1 MATYIKELKQ
11 PQTQEDID
19 NRNHFVIESDKLL
32 LLAKKYNISVLF
44 VIDPPQNAMGA
55 ERKPYMPSNITE
67 DSSFE
72 LLAMVVSSKIQ
83 RHPGILTMP
92 REDGPC

>member
-1 MATYIKELKQ
+1 MNAQIIETRP

-19 NRNHFVIESDKLL
+19 HRNHFMVEADKLL
-32 LLAKKYNISVLF
+32 LLARNYNISTLF

-55 ERKPYMPSNITE
+55 ERKPFMPSNITQ
-67 DSSFE
+67 DSSYE
-72 LLAMVVSSKIQ
+72 LLAMIVSGKVQ
-83 RHPGILTMP
+83 RHPGILTMQ